1 MRTNHRYNNFSPP
14 YMERGGQ
21 EILRSSHTPL
31 PPLPLSS
38 PSRATL
44 ARAPRVAR
52 RNFIGH
58 LLHVQYWLYES
69 GSGWKPSNFPGFR
82 FHDAMQIKQASA
94 VLAQTRLCPCKLH
107 FFFPALLSLFFLFA
121 SLFSKLIALK
131 RILIIRLSPS
141 LVDSFEDYLLSWLER
156 LFFLTFIILT
166 MMNLLYFFFE
176 IFEMKIKQVDNVK

>member
-141 LVDSFEDYLLSWLER
+141 LVRGL
-156 LFFLTFIILT
+156 FIIAIRAT
-166 MMNLLYFFFE
+166 VFFNFYYFNDDEFVIFFFRNFRNE
-176 IFEMKIKQVDNVK
+176 N

>member
-107 FFFPALLSLFFLFA
+107 FFFPALLSFFSFCFPFLQTYRPQKNFDNTTLSFSRRFVRGLFIIAIRATVFNLYFNDDEFVIFFFK
-121 SLFSKLIALK
+121 FSKWKLNK
-131 RILIIRLSPS
+131 
-141 LVDSFEDYLLSWLER
+141 W
-156 LFFLTFIILT
+156 
-166 MMNLLYFFFE
+166 
-176 IFEMKIKQVDNVK
+176 NVK